1 MLSEFGGYL
10 TEHETSSELPSVK
23 SEPRSWKPV
32 FCDFGSARVEPVPFP
47 VDYANTHTKQSE
59 KLQEKGQNAGKSLPA
74 DLRITGAGALIS
86 FRPFT
91 RL

>member
-1 MLSEFGGYL
+1 MSC
-10 TEHETSSELPSVK
+10 LPSRANP
-23 SEPRSWKPV
+23 SGWKPV
-32 FCDFGSARVEPVPFP
+32 FCDLGSARVEFVPFP
-47 VDYANTHTKQSE
+47 VGYANTHTKQSE